1 MSRIW
6 IGKLF
11 GSPKLTI
18 VRPKSSR
25 KRDPMR
31 LGVESLECRDVPAF
45 LAPTSFNAG
54 FTVSAAT
61 TADMNG
67 DGKMDIVSVGNIS
80 GKGVVSVSMNNGDGT
95 YTQGRQYY
103 TGNSPVAVKVGDFD
117 GDGKQDIVT
126 LAAYYTGALTTLNG
140 NGDGSFQPYVSYTVL
155 TPPTDV
161 EVRDVN
167 GDGHPDLVAVN
178 DYFSTLSVFTNT
190 GLGKFG
196 PKVDYAAGSQPWSV
210 GTADFNGDGKADAV
224 ATNLSG
230 TAGGLGF
237 FAGNGTGG
245 FGARVGVAIGA
256 GTGASA
262 LTIGDFNGDGKQDV
276 AVASTSGST
285 TVNVL
290 LGNGDGTFQTGV
302 NYNVGYIPID
312 IKQGDF
318 NHDGKID
325 LVERTTAGY
334 VIEAGNGDG
343 TFQPAIIAA
352 GGAGNSS
359 LIADFNGD
367 GATDIAS
374 TSAGTVIVQ
383 INANTGLSPAIAGA
397 GFTISA
403 PTTTPAGVPVPV
415 TIRAVDANGAIVPT
429 FTGTITV
436 STSGPLGSS
445 TSYAFTSAD
454 AGVLTVSIPV
464 YSVGAQTI
472 TASAPLLSSAS
483 QSITVTAAPANRLA
497 VTALPNAVAGS
508 PTTFMVVATDM
519 FGNMVANYTGTAHF
533 TSSDPQADLPADYT
547 YTAADG
553 GSHTFTG
560 TLKTAGNQVFKA
572 ADTAALSLIGNSNG
586 VLVTPIE
593 GVSLSTSGGGGFIGV
608 AHAVTVNA
616 RDIYGNVAT
625 SYNGTAHLTSSNPNT
640 IVGADA
646 VIVNGAGTIT
656 ITPMTLGTQTLTV
669 TGALLGASASITVTP
684 GWPVRFTMTAIPA
697 TIAGVGQSFSVT
709 AFDAFGNVSNVYTGI
724 VVFSSSDI
732 QAGLPASYAF
742 TAADAGSHTF
752 SVALRTAGLQSFTMR
767 DSILAAVTVT
777 QSGIAVG
784 SAAPVS
790 ISVTA
795 LHGVVAGTAQTVT
808 VSGKDAFGNIATAY
822 RGTIAFGSSD
832 LLAGLP
838 ANYTFTAADAGT
850 HDFSVVLKTSG
861 LSVVTVQD
869 TANATNPSYNFM
881 QRDIPVTPSAAVG
894 FALRAPSNVT
904 ANVAFLFTVQAVD
917 AFGNVVNGY
926 RGKVHFT
933 GPSGVPLD
941 YTFTAADA
949 GKHVF
954 SITLTATGTQTIGI
968 QDTLN
973 GAMKAQ
979 TSVNVVAQST
989 GGGGTGGGGTGGGGK
1004 RP

>member
-1 MSRIW
+1 MSRYW
-6 IGKLF
+6 IRNLF
-11 GSPKLTI
+11 GSPKT
-18 VRPKSSR
+18 KR
-25 KRDPMR
+25 KPARMR

-45 LAPTSFNAG
+45 LTPTSFNTG

-61 TADMNG
+61 AADMNG
-67 DGKMDIVSVGNIS
+67 DGKMDIVSVGSIS

-95 YTQGRQYY
+95 YTQGGQYF

-117 GDGKQDIVT
+117 GDGKQDIAT

-167 GDGHPDLVAVN
+167 GDGRPDLIAVN
-178 DYFSTLSVFTNT
+178 DYFNTLSVFTNT

-196 PKVDYAAGSQPWSV
+196 PKVEYAAGSQPWSV

-224 ATNLSG
+224 VTNVNG
-230 TAGGLGF
+230 TAGGVGF

-245 FGARVGVAIGA
+245 FAPRVGVAIGA
-256 GTGASA
+256 GASA

-276 AVASTSGST
+276 AVTSAAGST

-290 LGNGDGTFQTGV
+290 LGNGDGTFQAGV
-302 NYNVGYIPID
+302 NYNVGYSPLD

-318 NHDGKID
+318 NNDGKID

-343 TFQPAIIAA
+343 TFQAAIIAA

-374 TSAGTVIVQ
+374 TSAGTVMVQ
-383 INANTGLSPAIAGA
+383 INANNGISAAVAGA
-397 GFTISA
+397 GFAISA
-403 PTTTPAGVPVPV
+403 PTTTPAGVPIPV

-429 FTGTITV
+429 FTGTVTV
-436 STSGPLGSS
+436 SVSGPLGNSMAYS
-445 TSYAFTSAD
+445 FTAAN
-454 AGVLTVSIPV
+454 AGTLNLNIPV

-483 QSITVTAAPANRLA
+483 QSIAVTAAPANRLA
-497 VTALPNAVAGS
+497 VTAVPNAVAGS
-508 PTTFMVVATDM
+508 PTTFMVVATDI

-533 TSSDPQADLPADYT
+533 TSSDPQANLPADYT

-553 GSHTFTG
+553 GSHTFAG
-560 TLKTAGNQVFKA
+560 TLKTAGNQLFKA
-572 ADTAALSLIGNSNG
+572 ADATALTLVGNSNG

-625 SYNGTAHLTSSNPNT
+625 SYNGTAHLTSSNPTT

-646 VIVNGAGTIT
+646 VIVNGVGTT
-656 ITPMTLGTQTLTV
+656 NITPMALGTQTLTV
-669 TGALLGASASITVTP
+669 TGALIGASSSITVTP

-697 TIAGVGQSFSVT
+697 TIAGVSQLFSVT
-709 AFDAFGNVSNVYTGI
+709 AFDTFGNVSNVYTGV

-742 TAADAGSHTF
+742 TAADAGTHTF
-752 SVALRTAGLQSFTMR
+752 SVALRTAGLQSFAMR
-767 DSILAAVTVT
+767 DSVLAAVTVT
-777 QSGIAVG
+777 QSGISVG

-795 LHGVVAGTAQTVT
+795 LHAVVAGTAQTVT
-808 VSGKDAFGNIATAY
+808 VSGKDAYGNIATGY

-832 LLAGLP
+832 ALAGLP

-850 HDFSVVLKTSG
+850 HNFSVILKGSG
-861 LSVVTVQD
+861 SSVVTVQD
-869 TANATNPSYNFM
+869 TANATNPAYSFT
-881 QRDIPVTPSAAVG
+881 QRDIVVTPGAAVG

-904 ANVAFLFTVQAVD
+904 ANVAFLFTVQVVD

-949 GKHVF
+949 GTHVF
-954 SITLTATGTQTIGI
+954 SVALTATGTQTIGI

-989 GGGGTGGGGTGGGGK
+989 GGGTGGGGTGGGGK
-1004 RP
+1004 KP

>member
-1 MSRIW
+1 MSRYW

-11 GSPKLTI
+11 GSPKLTV

-25 KRDPMR
+25 KRGPMR

-45 LAPTSFNAG
+45 LTPTSFNTG

-61 TADMNG
+61 VADMNG

-95 YTQGRQYY
+95 YTQGGQYF

-167 GDGHPDLVAVN
+167 GDGHPDLIAVN
-178 DYFSTLSVFTNT
+178 DFFGTLSVFTNT

-196 PKVDYAAGSQPWSV
+196 PKVDFAAGSQPWSV
-210 GTADFNGDGKADAV
+210 GTADFNGDGKADALV
-224 ATNLSG
+224 TNLNG

-245 FGARVGVAIGA
+245 FGPRVGVAVGTGA
-256 GTGASA
+256 GASA

-276 AVASTSGST
+276 AVTNTSGST
-285 TVNVL
+285 SINVL
-290 LGNGDGTFQTGV
+290 LGNGDGTFQAGV
-302 NYNVGYIPID
+302 NYNVGYSPID

-343 TFQPAIIAA
+343 TFQAAIIAA

-374 TSAGTVIVQ
+374 TSAGTVMVQ
-383 INANTGLSPAIAGA
+383 INANNGLSPAIAGA
-397 GFTISA
+397 GFNISA

-415 TIRAVDANGAIVPT
+415 TIRAVDATGATVPT
-429 FTGTITV
+429 FTGTVIV
-436 STSGPLGSS
+436 SASGPLGSS
-445 TSYAFTSAD
+445 TAYAFTTAD

-464 YSVGAQTI
+464 NSVGAQTI

-483 QSITVTAAPANRLA
+483 QSITVTAAPATRLA
-497 VTALPNAVAGS
+497 VTAVPNAVAGS

-560 TLKTAGNQVFKA
+560 TLKTAGYQVFKA
-572 ADTAALSLIGNSNG
+572 ADATALTLIGNSNG
-586 VLVTPIE
+586 VLVTPIA

-625 SYNGTAHLTSSNPNT
+625 SYNGTAHLTSSNPTT

-646 VIVNGAGTIT
+646 VIVNGVGTIN

-669 TGALLGASASITVTP
+669 TGALIGATASITVTP

-697 TIAGVGQSFSVT
+697 TIAGVNQSFSVT
-709 AFDAFGNVSNVYTGI
+709 AFDAFGNVSNVYTGT

-767 DSILAAVTVT
+767 DSLLAAVSIT
-777 QSGIAVG
+777 QSGISVG

-790 ISVTA
+790 MSVTA
-795 LHGVVAGTAQTVT
+795 LHAVVAGTVQTVT
-808 VSGKDAFGNIATAY
+808 VSGKDAFGNIATGY

-832 LLAGLP
+832 ALAGLP
-838 ANYTFTAADAGT
+838 ANYTFTATDAGR
-850 HDFSVVLKTSG
+850 HDFSVILKTSG

-869 TANATNPSYNFM
+869 TTNAYIFS
-881 QRDIPVTPSAAVG
+881 QRDIPVTPSVAVG

-979 TSVNVVAQST
+979 TSVNVVAQTTS
-989 GGGGTGGGGTGGGGK
+989 GGGGTGGGGK

>member
-1 MSRIW
+1 MPRYW
-6 IGKLF
+6 ISKLF
-11 GSPKLTI
+11 GSPKLAV

-25 KRDPMR
+25 KRGPMR

-54 FTVSAAT
+54 FSVSAAT

-167 GDGHPDLVAVN
+167 GDGRPDLVAVN

-196 PKVDYAAGSQPWSV
+196 PKVDYAAGSQPWAV

-256 GTGASA
+256 GASA

-276 AVASTSGST
+276 VVASTSGAT
-285 TVNVL
+285 AVNVL
-290 LGNGDGTFQTGV
+290 LGNGDGTFQAGV
-302 NYNVGYIPID
+302 NYNVGYSPLD

-318 NHDGKID
+318 NNDGKID

-343 TFQPAIIAA
+343 TFQAAVIAA

-374 TSAGTVIVQ
+374 TSAGTVMVQ
-383 INANTGLSPAIAGA
+383 INTNTGLSAAIAGA

-403 PTTTPAGVPVPV
+403 PTTTPAGVPIPV

-454 AGVLTVSIPV
+454 AGVLTVNIAV
-464 YSVGAQTI
+464 FSVGAQTI
-472 TASAPLLSSAS
+472 TASAPLLWSAS
-483 QSITVTAAPANRLA
+483 QSIAVTAAPANRLA
-497 VTALPNAVAGS
+497 VTAVPNAVAGN
-508 PTTFMVVATDM
+508 PTTFMVVATDL

-533 TSSDPQADLPADYT
+533 TSTDPQADLPADYT

-646 VIVNGAGTIT
+646 VIVNGVGTIN

-669 TGALLGASASITVTP
+669 TGALIGATASITVTP

-697 TIAGVGQSFSVT
+697 TIAGVNQSFSVT
-709 AFDAFGNVSNVYTGI
+709 AFDAFGNVSNVYTGT

-767 DSILAAVTVT
+767 DSLLAAVSIT
-777 QSGIAVG
+777 QSGISVG

-790 ISVTA
+790 MSVTA
-795 LHGVVAGTAQTVT
+795 LHAVVAGTVQTVT
-808 VSGKDAFGNIATAY
+808 VSGKDAFGNIATGY

-832 LLAGLP
+832 TLAGLP

-850 HDFSVVLKTSG
+850 HTFSVTLKASG
-861 LSVVTVQD
+861 SSVVTVQD
-869 TANATNPSYNFM
+869 TANATNLAYSFT
-881 QRDIPVTPSAAVG
+881 QRDIPVTPGAAVG
-894 FALRAPSNVT
+894 FTLRAPSNVT
-904 ANVAFLFTVQAVD
+904 ANVAFLFAVQVVD

-949 GKHVF
+949 GTHVF
-954 SITLTATGTQTIGI
+954 SVTLTAIGTQTIGI

-979 TSVNVVAQST
+979 TSVKVVAQTTS
-989 GGGGTGGGGTGGGGK
+989 GGGTGGGGK

>member
-1 MSRIW
+1 MSRYW
-6 IGKLF
+6 ISKLF
-11 GSPKLTI
+11 GSPKTK
-18 VRPKSSR
+18 PKLGR
-25 KRDPMR
+25 MR

-45 LAPTSFNAG
+45 LAPTSFNSG
-54 FTVSAAT
+54 FSVSAAT

-80 GKGVVSVSMNNGDGT
+80 GKGVASVSMNNGDGT
-95 YTQGRQYY
+95 YTQGGQYY

-126 LAAYYTGALTTLNG
+126 LAAYYTGALTTMNG

-161 EVRDVN
+161 EVRDVT
-167 GDGHPDLVAVN
+167 GDGRPDLVAVN
-178 DYFSTLSVFTNT
+178 DYFSTLSVFANT

-196 PKVDYAAGSQPWSV
+196 PKVDYAAGSQPWAV

-224 ATNLSG
+224 ATNLNSTG
-230 TAGGLGF
+230 GGLGL

-245 FGARVGVAIGA
+245 FGARVSVAVGV
-256 GTGASA
+256 GASA

-276 AVASTSGST
+276 AVTSAAGST

-290 LGNGDGTFQTGV
+290 LGNGDGTFQAGV
-302 NYNVGYIPID
+302 NYNVGYSPND

-318 NHDGKID
+318 NNDGKID

-343 TFQPAIIAA
+343 TFQPAVIAA

-374 TSAGTVIVQ
+374 TSAGTVMVQ
-383 INANTGLSPAIAGA
+383 INANTGLSAAIAGA

-403 PTTTPAGVPVPV
+403 PTTTPAGVPIPV

-429 FTGTITV
+429 FTGTVTV
-436 STSGPLGSS
+436 SASGPIANNTL
-445 TSYAFTSAD
+445 FTFTPAD
-454 AGVLTVSIPV
+454 AGVLTVNISV
-464 YSVGAQTI
+464 FSVGTQTI
-472 TASAPLLSSAS
+472 TASAPLLWSAS
-483 QSITVTAAPANRLA
+483 QAITVTAAPATRLA
-497 VTALPNAVAGS
+497 VTAVPNAVAGT
-508 PTTFMVVATDM
+508 PTTFMVVATDL

-572 ADTAALSLIGNSNG
+572 ADATALTLVGNSNG
-586 VLVTPIE
+586 VLVTPIA
-593 GVSLSTSGGGGFIGV
+593 GVSLSTSGGGGYIGV
-608 AHAVTVNA
+608 AHPVTVNA

-625 SYNGTAHLTSSNPNT
+625 SYNGTAHLSSSNPNT
-640 IVGADA
+640 IVGADT
-646 VIVNGAGTIT
+646 VIVNGVGTIT
-656 ITPMTLGTQTLTV
+656 VTPMTLGTQTLTV
-669 TGALLGASASITVTP
+669 TGALIGTSASITVTP
-684 GWPVRFTMTAIPA
+684 GWPVRFTMTAIPS
-697 TIAGVGQSFSVT
+697 TIAGVSQSFSVT
-709 AFDAFGNVSNVYTGI
+709 AFDAFGNVSNVYTGT

-767 DSILAAVTVT
+767 DWVLAAVTVT
-777 QSGIAVG
+777 QTGIFVG

-790 ISVTA
+790 MSVTA
-795 LHGVVAGTAQTVT
+795 LHAVVAGTAQTVT
-808 VSGKDAFGNIATAY
+808 VSGKDAFGNIATGY

-850 HDFSVVLKTSG
+850 HDFSVILKASG
-861 LSVVTVQD
+861 SSVVTVQD
-869 TANATNPSYNFM
+869 TANATNPAYNFI
-881 QRDIPVTPSAAVG
+881 QRDIPVTPAAAVG
-894 FALRAPSNVT
+894 FTLRATTNVT
-904 ANVAFLFTVQAVD
+904 ANVAFLFTVQAIDV
-917 AFGNVVNGY
+917 FGNVVNGY

-949 GKHVF
+949 GTHAF

-979 TSVNVVAQST
+979 TSVKVVAQST

-1004 RP
+1004 KP